1 MDLDFIDMHLPK
13 LCFHNEDTDKLMY
26 NKAFLILSVK
36 IMSCFANYT
45 NCCRIWAMCRF
56 QANFESMIIS
66 PKNLVEF
73 TCLMLSL
80 LIFNFSGSFIFLFL
94 ALKRITCVFLMFK
107 VSLFTCGHLDTFINS
122 LFIV

>member
-1 MDLDFIDMHLPK
+1 
-13 LCFHNEDTDKLMY
+13 MY

-36 IMSCFANYT
+36 IVSCFANYT
-45 NCCRIWAMCRF
+45 NFCRIWAMCRF